1 MTHDRA
7 REIILRPI
15 VTEKSTMLRENQN
28 KYCFLVSKWSNK
40 IEVKKAVELLFNVK
54 VEDVSVM
61 NRRGKLKKL
70 GRFEGRKSSTK
81 RAVCVLSEGDKIEM
95 FEGA

>member
-1 MTHDRA
+1 MTRDKA

-15 VTEKSTMLRENQN
+15 VTEKSTKLKETEN
-28 KYCFLVSKWSNK
+28 KYGFLVSNRSNK

-54 VEDVSVM
+54 VENVSIM
-61 NRRGKLKKL
+61 NRRGKIKRL
-70 GRFEGRKSSTK
+70 GRFEGRKPSTK
-81 RAVCVLSEGDKIEM
+81 RAVCLLAEGDKIEM

>member
-1 MTHDRA
+1 MTHERA

-15 VTEKSTMLRENQN
+15 VTEKSTMLKDSQN
-28 KYCFLVSKWSNK
+28 KYTFLVSNWSNK
-40 IEVKKAVELLFNVK
+40 IEVKKAVEMLFNVN
-54 VEDVSVM
+54 VENVSVM
-61 NRRGKLKKL
+61 NRRGKIKRL
-70 GRFEGRKSSTK
+70 GRFQGRKPSTK